1 MQSLRGELIRAKS
14 LITDLLQE
22 PHGTPAEQ
30 LILLTKVIALLA
42 RLQQVCLDAMARQLE
57 RLGR

>member
-1 MQSLRGELIRAKS
+1 MQSLRGELLRAKN

-22 PHGTPAEQ
+22 PHGTLAEQ